1 VVSDFCKYVNLPETI
16 VLLKN
21 TRNFH
26 RFQNI
31 GLNLSLVE
39 AKTAELPSNMIRR
52 YFSNV

>member
-1 VVSDFCKYVNLPETI
+1 MVSDFCKYRNLPETI

-21 TRNFH
+21 TLNFH
-26 RFQNI
+26 RFHNI

-39 AKTAELPSNMIRR
+39 AKAAELTSNMIRR